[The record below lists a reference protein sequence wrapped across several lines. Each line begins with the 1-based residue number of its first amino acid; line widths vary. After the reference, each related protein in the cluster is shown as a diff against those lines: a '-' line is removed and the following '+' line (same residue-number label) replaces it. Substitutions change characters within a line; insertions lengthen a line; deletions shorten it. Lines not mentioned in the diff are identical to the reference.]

1 MLNATKEFT
10 EFLKQYKIHYCIEEN
25 TESGNDQISIKIT
38 GDTLSDFKIY
48 LIFDSNN
55 QIVYIRIWDLFQ
67 VSSIPQNT
75 VLSLIN
81 AFNDTYRFVRFWLNT
96 DKNTIDV
103 FIDAFIQSGI
113 VGKTCM
119 NLCLVAAKICDAV
132 YSRLLGYL
140 TASCP

>member
-1 MLNATKEFT
+1 MLNTTKEFT

-25 TESGNDQISIKIT
+25 TQSGNDQISIKIT
-38 GDTLSDFKIY
+38 GDTLSNFNVH

-55 QIVYIRIWDLFQ
+55 QVVYIRIWNLFQ
-67 VSSIPQNT
+67 VSSISQNT

-81 AFNDTYRFVRFWLNT
+81 TFNNTYRFVRFCLNT
-96 DKNTIDV
+96 DQNTVDV

-132 YSRLLGYL
+132 YPKLLDCR
-140 TASCP
+140 SVS